1 MTSQP
6 ALAYLVCATPRSGS
20 TLLCEMLRET
30 GIAGS
35 PREHFEV
42 LRHSGRPRQ
51 PREYFAGIADPGVL
65 ELLAP
70 LEPGRPRDEPP
81 AGWRARIVRA
91 GQTPNGIWGGKL
103 MWGHVADLLARARA
117 LDGLAHAG
125 LLTALRVL
133 LGDVRFVFVT
143 RADKVSQAVSLWR
156 AVQTRRWRAS
166 AGAPAIPHRAV
177 YHFGAIDH
185 LVARLEAEEAAW
197 RAWFDALP
205 TGPGR
210 PLELSYEAIAADPHA
225 AVEQV
230 LGFCGFS
237 GVAIGDPP
245 LRHQRD
251 AQSRRWVERYLAEK
265 REAAA

>member
-1 MTSQP
+1 VTTQP
-6 ALAYLVCATPRSGS
+6 DLAYLVCATPRSGS

-42 LRHSGRPRQ
+42 LRHSGLPRQ
-51 PREYFAGIADPGVL
+51 PREYFAGIADPSVL
-65 ELLAP
+65 ALLAP
-70 LEPGRPRDEPP
+70 LEPGRPRAERP
-81 AGWRARIVRA
+81 AAWRARIVRA
-91 GQTPNGIWGGKL
+91 GQTANGIWGGKL
-103 MWGHVADLLARARA
+103 MWGHVADLLGRARA
-117 LDGLAHAG
+117 LDGLAQAD

-156 AVQTRRWRAS
+156 AVQTRRWRAD
-166 AGAPAIPHRAV
+166 AGAPPVPQHAV
-177 YHFGAIDH
+177 YHFGAIDY
-185 LVARLEAEEAAW
+185 LVARLAADEAAW
-197 RAWFDALP
+197 RAWFNTLP
-205 TGPGR
+205 AGPGR
-210 PLELSYEAIAADPHA
+210 PLELSYEAIAVDPHA

-237 GVAIGDPP
+237 GVTIGDPP

-251 AQSRRWVERYLAEK
+251 AQSLEWVERYLGEK
-265 REAAA
+265 RRAAA